1 MISRNNIK
9 KISMIS
15 GVDEKD
21 VKSVLNSILEINNF
35 EDIKIETN
43 NINKIN
49 NHINF
54 IIKKISL
61 KVSDSG
67 MMI

>member
-1 MISRNNIK
+1 
-9 KISMIS
+9 MIS